1 VSVIITREQLRAAM
15 AAADL
20 DEICENWGSGGFEQL
35 VDVVFYWQHRAST
48 QPAAKPVA
56 ESTAIEH
63 LRDRLTEPDD
73 PPGLREIAAAV
84 VELADMLRAR
94 RPA

>member
-1 VSVIITREQLRAAM
+1 MTLVDRLRRAAEVTDVCDLVGSLPP
-15 AAADL
+15 ATVPRLLAEAADAL
-20 DEICENWGSGGFEQL
+20 D
-35 VDVVFYWQHRAST
+35 
-48 QPAAKPVA
+48 AARVTP
-56 ESTAIEH
+56 AIEH

-94 RPA
+94 RPAP